1 MIQIHGNGQR
11 SKFTE
16 GKKKARKR
24 DQARKVIILGAP
36 EEETIVGLF
45 ENITYCQNIQQFIL
59 STK

>member
-24 DQARKVIILGAP
+24 DQAHKVIILSAP

-45 ENITYCQNIQQFIL
+45 EKITYCQNM
-59 STK
+59 

>member
-1 MIQIHGNGQR
+1 MEMGKEVNSLR
-11 SKFTE
+11 